1 MSMLTRVVYGL
12 FIAVLGVA
20 FTLYTFGLVIAAP
33 FLILI
38 KNCNKLFNRN
48 TLGSRKLQNV

>member
-12 FIAVLGVA
+12 FIALLCAG
-20 FTLYTFGLVIAAP
+20 FTLYTFILVIAAP

-38 KNCNKLFNRN
+38 KNCAKLLNRN